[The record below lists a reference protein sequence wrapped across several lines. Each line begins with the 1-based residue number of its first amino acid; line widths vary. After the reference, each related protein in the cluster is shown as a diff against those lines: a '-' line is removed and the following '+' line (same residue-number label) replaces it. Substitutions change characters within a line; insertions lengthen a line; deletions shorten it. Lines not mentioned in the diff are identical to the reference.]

1 KDFDVECR
9 FITARKN
16 PRWVRA
22 SGSPRIENGK
32 VIRVIGLFQDIT
44 NEKTREGELQKL
56 NRRFKLAQKS
66 AGLGVWDFDPINNV
80 LIWDEKMYELYD
92 VNPNDFEGEYEAW
105 SKTVHPDDIEDSSY
119 QLALALEGKKE
130 FDTEF
135 RVIHQDKSVRHMA
148 GKAHVSRDEN
158 GQPTRVVGVNYDITD
173 KVRDK
178 DQINLLESVVKH
190 AKDAVLIT
198 KAEPIDVLNNGP
210 EIIYV
215 NPAFCKLTGYSP
227 EDVLG
232 KTPRILQGPGSD
244 REELNKLKKALE
256 NWDSVEIEIINY
268 RKDGSEFWANFIIAP
283 IADETGW
290 YTHWVSI
297 LRDVSSRKKTEFE
310 LISAKEQALASSVA
324 KTEFLSTMS
333 HEIRTPLNA
342 IIGMTSL
349 LSDTEL
355 SDEQQQFLT
364 TIRTGGESLLSV
376 INDILDYSKIES
388 GNLELEKVAFDVI
401 EPIEETLDLL
411 SNKAFKKGLELLY
424 MADEAVPITVDADI
438 TRIRQVLV
446 NLVGNAIKFTSS
458 GEILVKV
465 HEVERKGHISLL
477 QFSVSDTGIGIPE
490 EKIAKLFKSFSQVD
504 ASTTRKYGGTGLGL
518 AISKKLVELHGGR
531 IWVESEINKGSTF
544 HFTIQAEISKVTK
557 ASLTHAPLNLSGK
570 NVWILDDNHTNL
582 LILEKQLASVGIE
595 VKTFSNP
602 LMLLETISQETLPD
616 LAILDMHMPEMD
628 GIQVAQVI
636 RKNLKSEKL
645 PLMLLSSV
653 NLSSKEIKRNLFNC
667 ILQKPARKKDLFRLL
682 HQQLSTSDNIP
693 GIITPKQTVNETVDL
708 SAFHILLAEDNKVN
722 QRVAQ
727 KMLAKFN
734 VKAEVANNGLE
745 AIAFLKLRPFDLI
758 LMDMQMPEMDG
769 VTAAEEIRKME
780 LAKQPIILAMTANA
794 SKDDRDRCLNA
805 GMNDFITKPIKL
817 EGLRDFLKKYL
828 LTEKAK

>member
-1 KDFDVECR
+1 AFD
-9 FITARKN
+9 
-16 PRWVRA
+16 
-22 SGSPRIENGK
+22 
-32 VIRVIGLFQDIT
+32 L
-44 NEKTREGELQKL
+44 
-56 NRRFKLAQKS
+56 
-66 AGLGVWDFDPINNV
+66 
-80 LIWDEKMYELYD
+80 
-92 VNPNDFEGEYEAW
+92 
-105 SKTVHPDDIEDSSY
+105 
-119 QLALALEGKKE
+119 
-130 FDTEF
+130 
-135 RVIHQDKSVRHMA
+135 
-148 GKAHVSRDEN
+148 
-158 GQPTRVVGVNYDITD
+158 NYDITD
-173 KVRDK
+173 RIRNR
-178 DQINLLESVVKH
+178 DQINLLESVVRH

-198 KAEPIDVLNNGP
+198 KAEPIDADDNGP

-227 EDVLG
+227 EEVLG
-232 KTPRILQGPGSD
+232 KTPRLLQGSGSD
-244 REELNKLKKALE
+244 REELKRLKKALQAWE
-256 NWDSVEIEIINY
+256 SVEIEIINY
-268 RKDGSEFWANFIIAP
+268 RKDGSEFWANFIITP

-297 LRDVSSRKKTEFE
+297 LRDVSSRKKGEFD
-310 LISAKEQALASSVA
+310 LIRAKEQALASSVA

-355 SDEQQQFLT
+355 NDEQEQFLA

-424 MADEAVPITVDADI
+424 LAEESVPVTVNADI

-446 NLVGNAIKFTSS
+446 NLVGNAIKFTST

-465 HEVERKGHISLL
+465 NEVERNGKISTLH
-477 QFSVSDTGIGIPE
+477 FSVSDTGIGIPE

-531 IWVESEINKGSTF
+531 IWVESEMGKGSTF
-544 HFTIQAEISKVTK
+544 HFTVQAEISQNSK
-557 ASLTHAPLNLSGK
+557 ASLAHAPMNFSGK
-570 NVWILDDNHTNL
+570 TVWILDDNHTNL
-582 LILEKQLASVGIE
+582 FILEKQLTSVGLTIQ
-595 VKTFSNP
+595 TFSNP
-602 LMLLETISQETLPD
+602 LLLLEAVTKEVLPD

-628 GIQVAQVI
+628 GGKVATRI
-636 RKNLKSEKL
+636 RKNSKASKL

-653 NLSSKEIKRNLFNC
+653 NLGSKDIQRDLFNC

-682 HQQLSTSDNIP
+682 NQQLSASANIP
-693 GIITPKQTVNETVDL
+693 GRVTPKQSANEAIDL
-708 SAFHILLAEDNKVN
+708 SSFHILLAEDNKVN

-745 AIAFLKLRPFDLI
+745 AIEFIKLRPFDLV

-769 VTAAEEIRKME
+769 VTAAEEIRKMD
-780 LAKQPIILAMTANA
+780 LSSQPIILAMTANA

-828 LTEKAK
+828 LTEKA